1 MGWSFF
7 AFYSKIIGN
16 SMCRLDGEVYWGKDY
31 MRENKRPTIVIM
43 AGNSESEYVVKLM
56 AGFRNCAKE
65 EDVNLIF
72 LMGPHIP
79 RYCKDILSGSF
90 AWDYDYQFHT
100 VYDYVR
106 FIKPDAIIVA
116 YGSLSHFKYIPDV
129 DEFVARFKG
138 IPTLVL
144 GDYVEDPD
152 VPHLIGGNYSGM
164 RECIRHLVEDHGY
177 RKIGFV
183 GGPSR
188 NYDSN
193 RRIKAYKDVLTEH
206 GIEVDEDLI
215 VHGNY
220 TEHVETEV
228 EYLLDHH
235 PDIEAIA
242 FANDNMAKAGYKVCA
257 ARDLVVGH
265 DIAITGFDDGDIA
278 KGLEP
283 ALSSVAHS
291 SYLFSYRAI
300 RAVLKLCRGEKI
312 ESEEMKAFFCK
323 RESCGCKF
331 ALNERKKAK
340 NLMELREYIASRVEI
355 ITDELFST
363 ISYEKDKSQYR
374 ECLGA
379 FFDEVIYKVF
389 EQEVPEEYSDKMK
402 KNLKKLCQHPFI
414 SKRFLLEYVEK
425 TMFEFM
431 DYAADEQ
438 KQVALTFILRS
449 IRQYIHSQEV
459 NGLQQTNIEAERK
472 MWFLPSF
479 TVDLI
484 NSNSDME
491 EEMYYIMNRLK
502 AMGIRSSYVYFYKD
516 GVSHKSGEEFKI
528 PETIY
533 LNAYYNEK
541 EMVYYKPNH
550 RLPISTT
557 SGDFMKFLQDD
568 KARFYTA
575 FVLFAG
581 EEQYGM
587 ILCEADQKEY
597 SFMLSCSM
605 QLGSL
610 RRIIDMNVRERIMQ
624 QQLEEKNK
632 ILSIVSTHDELSQL
646 LNRRGFMEQTK
657 RLITEH
663 EGEKAYIVFGDVD
676 HLKEINDCFGHA
688 AGDFA
693 IETASYYLRSCMP
706 VEAITARIGGDEFVS
721 MFIANGVENG
731 EAITKRVKE
740 FATEF
745 NKTCEQPFYLEM
757 SVGVHE
763 FICNPKTDM
772 AELFKHSDA
781 VLYEQKMN
789 RRPSI
794 KK

>member
-1 MGWSFF
+1 MGE
-7 AFYSKIIGN
+7 K
-16 SMCRLDGEVYWGKDY
+16 
-31 MRENKRPTIVIM
+31 KRPTIVIM
-43 AGNSESEYVVKLM
+43 AGNAESEYVAKLM

-100 VYDYVR
+100 VYDYVH

-138 IPTLVL
+138 IPTMVL
-144 GDYVEDPD
+144 GDSVEDPE

-183 GGPSR
+183 GGPRR

-193 RRIKAYKDVLTEH
+193 RRKQAYMDVLAEH
-206 GIEVDEDLI
+206 GIPVDEDMI
-215 VHGNY
+215 VYGNY
-220 TEHVETEV
+220 TEHVEAEV
-228 EYLLDHH
+228 EYLLDNY
-235 PDIEAIA
+235 PDLEAIA

-291 SYLFSYRAI
+291 SYLFSYRAVH
-300 RAVLKLCRGEKI
+300 AALKLCRGEKL
-312 ESEEMKAFFCK
+312 ESEEMKAFFHK

-331 ALNERKKAK
+331 ALNEKR
-340 NLMELREYIASRVEI
+340 NVNSLMELREYIANRVEI

-363 ISYEKDKSQYR
+363 LPYEKDKSQYR
-374 ECLGA
+374 EYLGA
-379 FFDEVIYKVF
+379 FFDEVIHKVF
-389 EQEVPEEYSDKMK
+389 EKPVPEEYSEKMQRS
-402 KNLKKLCQHPFI
+402 LKKMCQHPFI

-425 TMFEFM
+425 TMFELM
-431 DYAADEQ
+431 EYAQEEQ
-438 KQVALTFILRS
+438 RQTALNSMLRS

-459 NGLQQTNIEAERK
+459 NVLQQTNIELERK

-484 NSNSDME
+484 NSKSDME
-491 EEMYYIMNRLK
+491 DEMYYIMNRLK

-516 GVSHKSGEEFKI
+516 GVSHKASESFEL

-533 LNAYYNEK
+533 LNAYYNEN
-541 EMVYYKPNH
+541 EMVYYKPKH
-550 RLPISTT
+550 RLPIST
-557 SGDFMKFLQDD
+557 SKGDFMQFLQNDS
-568 KARFYTA
+568 ARFYTA
-575 FVLFAG
+575 YVLFAG
-581 EEQYGM
+581 EEQYGL
-587 ILCEADQKEY
+587 ILCEAEQKDY

-610 RRIIDMNVRERIMQ
+610 RRIIDMNMRERMMQ
-624 QQLEEKNK
+624 EELEEKNR
-632 ILSIVSTHDELSQL
+632 ILNIISRQDELSQL
-646 LNRRGFMEQTK
+646 LNRRGFMEKATE
-657 RLITEH
+657 LIADC
-663 EGEKAYIVFGDVD
+663 EGQKAYLVFGDID

-693 IETASYYLRSCMP
+693 IQTASHYLRSCMP
-706 VEAITARIGGDEFVS
+706 EGAITARIGGDEFVS
-721 MFIANGVENG
+721 MFVANEIEN
-731 EAITKRVKE
+731 EEEIIQKVKT
-740 FATEF
+740 FAAEF
-745 NKTCEQPFYLEM
+745 NKTCDQPFYLEM
-757 SVGVHE
+757 SVGIHE
-763 FICNPKTDM
+763 FVCNPKTDM
-772 AELFKHSDA
+772 AELFKHSDE
-781 VLYEQKMN
+781 VLYKQKSC
-789 RRPSI
+789 RRKSI